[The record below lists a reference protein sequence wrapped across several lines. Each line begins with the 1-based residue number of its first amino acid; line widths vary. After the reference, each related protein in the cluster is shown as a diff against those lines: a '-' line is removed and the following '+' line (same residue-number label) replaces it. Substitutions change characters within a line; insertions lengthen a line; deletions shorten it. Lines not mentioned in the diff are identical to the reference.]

1 MGTTAAVVAVGVTGV
16 VLAIV
21 ASLAVRARSRSDRVT
36 QAALRRIG
44 DGVDALSSG
53 LGAVVERAQSEGAAL
68 GRSIGIT
75 LDLDEALANAAAAAA
90 ALPGMAAG
98 AARVERHDGTAA
110 QRSVGITSG
119 STGLEGGL
127 DPPDRTP
134 WESAIVEWLRAP
146 ATWADEP
153 LRVGV
158 VVPLVHAGAR
168 IGVIGA
174 YARTAGRVAED
185 AIEELRELADA
196 AAPALA
202 AARDHEAVRELVRTD
217 PLTGLLNRRGFDE
230 ALTREI
236 ARADRAST
244 PLTLLMI
251 DLDDFREVNK
261 ESHTHGDSVL
271 RALGGVLLDACRAT
285 DIVCRR
291 GGEEF
296 SVILPDTPCLEAI
309 RREARIRA
317 LVATTAFPHVDRLR
331 FSSGITALAESD
343 DALSIDTRASELVN
357 VAKLAPGKNQLHHD
371 CDLAT
376 DARPAPQ
383 DGTRDEPRGAA
394 RPEPPPRRDG

>member
-1 MGTTAAVVAVGVTGV
+1 MGTTAAVVTVGLTGL
-16 VLAIV
+16 VLALV
-21 ASLAVRARSRSDRVT
+21 ASLAVRARSRSDEVT

-68 GRSIGIT
+68 GRSVGIT

-90 ALPGMAAG
+90 ALPGMEAG
-98 AARVERHDGTAA
+98 AARVERHDGTPA

-127 DPPDRTP
+127 DPPDRTA
-134 WESAIVEWLRAP
+134 WESALVEWRRGP
-146 ATWADEP
+146 ATWAEEP
-153 LRVGV
+153 LRIGV

-174 YARTAGRVAED
+174 YARTAGRAEEA
-185 AIEELRELADA
+185 AIVELRELADA
-196 AAPALA
+196 AAPAIA
-202 AARDHEAVRELVRTD
+202 AARDHEAVKELVRTD

-236 ARADRAST
+236 ARADRASS
-244 PLTLLMI
+244 PLSLLMI

-261 ESHTHGDSVL
+261 ESHTHGDDVL
-271 RALGGVLLDACRAT
+271 RALGEALLDACRAT

-309 RREARIRA
+309 RLDARIRA

-331 FSSGITALAESD
+331 FSSGITALSEND
-343 DALSIDTRASELVN
+343 DAVSIDTRASELVN
-357 VAKLAPGKNQLHHD
+357 VAKLSPGKDRLHHD

-376 DARPAPQ
+376 GARLAMPGDAPA
-383 DGTRDEPRGAA
+383 DRRRSA
-394 RPEPPPRRDG
+394 RPETPPTTL